1 MSYTTEELIEIL
13 DQELRAN
20 WQGKRVLFSSSE
32 RLNNPVLAKAIGT
45 EKLSKI
51 FAYRDFRAQIH
62 EYQRQHK
69 VSGLVWRTYY
79 FNGYEVACPELH
91 NQLIAI
97 PEDKETLIRIKPQIL
112 EFWQQATKNLFLWQE
127 GTPPIEIDPETVNHR
142 ATEAEWLE
150 VETTQTDLILNLC
163 WGNPKECHYQWA
175 NPNSGR
181 DRVIATFQKSSPFLH

>member
-62 EYQRQHK
+62 EYQRQHQ

-112 EFWQQATKNLFLWQE
+112 EFWQQATKNLFLWQDR
-127 GTPPIEIDPETVNHR
+127 TPPIEIDPETVNHR

-181 DRVIATFQKSSPFLH
+181 DRVIATFQQSPPSVH

>member
-62 EYQRQHK
+62 EYQRQHQ
-69 VSGLVWRTYY
+69 VSGLVWRTYH
-79 FNGYEVACPELH
+79 FNGYQVECPELH

-112 EFWQQATKNLFLWQE
+112 EFWQKATKNLFLWQE
-127 GTPPIEIDPETVNHR
+127 RTPPTEIDRETVHQW

-163 WGNPKECHYQWA
+163 WGDPKECHYQWA
-175 NPNSGR
+175 NPDSGR
-181 DRVIATFQKSSPFLH
+181 DRAIATFQKSPPSLH